1 MIYSRQDFDNIQS
14 HAASETSTSSTSHTS
29 QSQSER
35 VDEGGRSNNQADSS
49 YDWQPRDEREE
60 RQKAPSRAERP
71 APLRSGD
78 DQTITQRGRSRS
90 REDRSPRQRQRGE
103 RSNRDTAQPPEGVT
117 SPREQELQRLRS
129 AESQGGDQPERGISI
144 SAQRSVVNERGT
156 SSQDRGE
163 HTSGSNR
170 RRSSYNNSES
180 VTPNDTNHCQQ
191 RHVRPDTSTGTS
203 SRNRYIPEHHDRAPP
218 MTSDVPPA
226 M

>member
-1 MIYSRQDFDNIQS
+1 MIHSRQDFDNIRS
-14 HAASETSTSSTSHTS
+14 HAAPETSTSSTSHTS

-35 VDEGGRSNNQADSS
+35 ADEGGRSNHQADSS
-49 YDWQPRDEREE
+49 YDWQPRDERE
-60 RQKAPSRAERP
+60 RQSRAERP
-71 APLRSGD
+71 ASLRSGD
-78 DQTITQRGRSRS
+78 DQTITRRRRSRS

-103 RSNRDTAQPPEGVT
+103 RSNRDTAQPSEGVT

-163 HTSGSNR
+163 HTLGSNR
-170 RRSSYNNSES
+170 RRRSSYDNSES
-180 VTPNDTNHCQQ
+180 VTPNETNHCQQ
-191 RHVRPDTSTGTS
+191 RQGRPDTSTGTS

>member
-1 MIYSRQDFDNIQS
+1 MIHSRQDFDNIRS
-14 HAASETSTSSTSHTS
+14 HAAPETSTSSTSHTS

-35 VDEGGRSNNQADSS
+35 ADEGGRSNHQADSS

-60 RQKAPSRAERP
+60 RQRAPSRLERP
-71 APLRSGD
+71 APD

-144 SAQRSVVNERGT
+144 SEQRSVGNERGA

-163 HTSGSNR
+163 HSLGSNR
-170 RRSSYNNSES
+170 RRRSSYDNSES
-180 VTPNDTNHCQQ
+180 VTPNETNHCQQ
-191 RHVRPDTSTGTS
+191 RQGRPDTSTGTS
-203 SRNRYIPEHHDRAPP
+203 SRYRDIPEHHDRAPP
-218 MTSDVPPA
+218 KPSDVPPA